1 MDISIVIPAFEEA
14 KKIAHDIDA
23 AAKFFRDYNFTG
35 EIIVIDDGS
44 GDNTAN
50 IARQAADQLGADI
63 TSYILRSE
71 ENCGKGHAV
80 KRGVNISTGDYV
92 MFADCG
98 CCVPYENVL
107 DGMELIKNNHCEI
120 AHGSRVHPKT
130 KIKNPQTL
138 YRRLCSS
145 MFRFVVSRLTKIPP
159 ELTDTQ
165 CGFKVY
171 KGSVARELYA
181 ECITEGFMFDI
192 EIILRAKKL
201 GYTITEFPI
210 TWTCDRD
217 TRLHPAKSIR
227 PVLKELQRIKKS
239 LQ

>member
-23 AAKFFRDYNFTG
+23 AAKFFRNYNFAG
-35 EIIVIDDGS
+35 EIIVVDDGS
-44 GDNTAN
+44 GDNTTN
-50 IARQAADQLGADI
+50 IARQATDQLDAEI
-63 TSYILRSE
+63 TTYVLRSKK
-71 ENCGKGHAV
+71 NCGKGHAV

-107 DGMELIKNNHCEI
+107 DAMELIKNNHCQI
-120 AHGSRVHPKT
+120 AHGSRTHPKT
-130 KIKNPQTL
+130 KITNPQTL
-138 YRRLCSS
+138 YRKLCSRLS
-145 MFRFVVSRLTKIPP
+145 RFVVSKTTKIPP
-159 ELTDTQ
+159 HLTDTQ
-165 CGFKVY
+165 CGFKIY

-181 ECITEGFMFDI
+181 ECLTEGFMFDI
-192 EIILRAKKL
+192 EIILRAKEH
-201 GYTITEFPI
+201 GYTIKEFPI

-227 PVLKELQRIKKS
+227 PVLKELKKIKKS
-239 LQ
+239 LN